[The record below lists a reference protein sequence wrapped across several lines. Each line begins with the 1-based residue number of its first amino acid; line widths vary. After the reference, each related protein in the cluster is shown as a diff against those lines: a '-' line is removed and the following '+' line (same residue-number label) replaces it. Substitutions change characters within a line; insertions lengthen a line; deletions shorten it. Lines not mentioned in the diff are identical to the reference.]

1 MAGSQAVLRLHQ
13 DYSLG
18 LAFPANVSYFGSIAV
33 FKSPGATYTES
44 QLWLL
49 MVPSVL
55 LLLLFPARWFY
66 LRRADLKVLPNK
78 RGFFKLVIAI
88 AIAATQLAILV
99 LGLVIRPRSDEN
111 TITANVVT
119 FVASLTVCL
128 LSFWEHGRS
137 VKPSTLLTLYLV
149 ASIICDS
156 INLASIYQGHAETRT
171 LALLTASSG
180 LKVILLI
187 LECLNKRSYL
197 REPYK
202 TLPLEQ
208 TIADL
213 NRVFLFWMNGQIWQG
228 HIKLLSVADLPTLD
242 HDIKSRGLRTRMIE
256 AWDKTAKPKPGSDSA
271 MPLLKALFRCF
282 GIDMLVLTIPRL
294 LSTAFRYTQ
303 PILIN
308 RTIQYVTRQATESD
322 GIRDDV
328 TGTQIIFAAAI
339 IYSGTTI
346 FNCIY
351 NQGAGRIMV
360 QTRGA
365 LVGLIHARC
374 LSIRDGVY
382 DDAAAVTHM
391 GNDVDGVDHIS
402 SIFQDA
408 LGNVIEL
415 IVGMIMLSS
424 ELAWWSLTPLVI
436 VALSSQVS
444 KSLGTNIGPRVMA
457 WQAAKQKRTA
467 ITTSMVDYI
476 KNIKMMGMATTVMS
490 RIQDSRLSEIGKGNQ
505 FRWILVYFN
514 SLAYSVLLFSPVLTL
529 VFYAVDAKLRGQ
541 AAMDPARAFTAVAI
555 ISLVTSPANML
566 LSAFPR
572 FGATIGTLHRIQ
584 NYLMEPSREDKRI
597 LVEPRNGETT
607 ENGAGSQ
614 DSSKNTNIAISF
626 DNVSLKPAAS
636 AKTCLEDINI
646 EIAQGS
652 LNVVCGA
659 VGTGKTTLA
668 RAMLGDVPPEKG
680 TIIISTKRIGYCAQ
694 KPWLINASIKKIIC
708 GPIPDSDIDE
718 EWYNTV
724 VHVCGLV
731 EDIEHFNKGDK
742 ATVGS
747 RGVTLSGGQ
756 RQRVA
761 IARAVYARP
770 SILILD
776 DVLSALDAKTEVHVA
791 EQLLGRKGIFRSLGT
806 TVILITH
813 ASQHLPLA
821 DHIIVLA
828 ESKIAE
834 QGSWA
839 QLRSSTGYVSELQVK
854 ESSGSSEQDAVIE
867 KPTTVPGTSG
877 PSDVELMDLTRRT
890 GDISVY
896 WYYLKSAGAPIVILF
911 LALNLAFGFTSAAS
925 PYILRA
931 WSESGGRDTWFYV
944 SMYALSAVLG
954 FFFIAGII
962 MSVFITLNSRA
973 GIALHYKLLR
983 TIMRAPLSYFSVTET
998 GTTINRFTQDIG
1010 YIDGNLPFALLVVVL
1025 QLVRLLSQ
1033 LILLFIMQVATL
1045 VCGPPL
1051 ALALYI
1057 IQKFYL
1063 HTSRQLRFLDL
1074 ESRAFVYSDFL
1085 ETLEGISVI
1094 RAFGW
1099 EEESITQNLQHLDTS
1114 QTPHY
1119 IMTMIQLWLILVL
1132 DFLVAGIAI
1141 VVISLAVGL
1150 RSTTTG
1156 GQIGVSLNVVMLL
1169 NLAIVRL
1176 MEQWMQLETSMGAIA
1191 RIKTLEETLAPE
1203 DLESEN
1209 FEPPEEWPEKGAI
1222 EFRDVTA
1229 AYNPEA
1235 IALNGISLSISPG
1248 QKVGICGRT
1257 GSGKSTLLLSL
1268 LRLIEIDSGTI
1279 FIDGLDLTTI
1289 SRETIRSRLIAIP
1302 QETFVLNDS
1311 IRLNIDP
1318 SGKATDEEIIAVLDK
1333 VQLWSVITSRGEDDD
1348 NNNNGNAEASTENPA
1363 NGSDAAAAAAKKEVA
1378 DPLEAPLKSS
1388 PFSHGQFQLFGLAR
1402 ALLLKSRST
1411 ILVLDEATSNVDAK
1425 TDALMQRIIRDEF
1438 SRHTILSI
1446 AHRLDTIRDSDVI
1459 VVLNKG
1465 KVVEFGAPDDLLAKT
1480 AKAAEGGEVD
1490 GDGKAWFKELWDG
1503 SH

>member
-1 MAGSQAVLRLHQ
+1 MADSQAVLRLHE

-33 FKSPGATYTES
+33 FKSPDATYAES

-88 AIAATQLAILV
+88 AIAAIQLAILV
-99 LGLVIRPRSDEN
+99 LGLVIRSRSDET
-111 TITANVVT
+111 TIAANVVT

-128 LSFWEHGRS
+128 LSFREHGRS

-208 TIADL
+208 TVADL

-308 RTIQYVTRQATESD
+308 RTIQYVTRQAIESD

-351 NQGAGRIMV
+351 DQGAGRIMV

-415 IVGMIMLSS
+415 IVGMVMLSS
-424 ELAWWSLTPLVI
+424 ELGWWSLTPLVI

-476 KNIKMMGMATTVMS
+476 KNIKMMGMAPTVMS

-514 SLAYSVLLFSPVLTL
+514 SL
-529 VFYAVDAKLRGQ
+529 
-541 AAMDPARAFTAVAI
+541 
-555 ISLVTSPANML
+555 
-566 LSAFPR
+566 
-572 FGATIGTLHRIQ
+572 
-584 NYLMEPSREDKRI
+584 
-597 LVEPRNGETT
+597 VEPRNGETT
-607 ENGAGSQ
+607 DNGAGSQ
-614 DSSKNTNIAISF
+614 DSSKKTNIAISF

-646 EIAQGS
+646 KIPQGS

-680 TIIISTKRIGYCAQ
+680 TITVSTKRIGYCAQ

-718 EWYNTV
+718 GWYNTV
-724 VHVCGLV
+724 VHACGLV

-770 SILILD
+770 SIIILD

-854 ESSGSSEQDAVIE
+854 ESSGASEQDAVIE

-973 GIALHYKLLR
+973 GIALHYKLLK
-983 TIMRAPLSYFSVTET
+983 TIMRAPLSYFSITET
-998 GTTINRFTQDIG
+998 GTTIN
-1010 YIDGNLPFALLVVVL
+1010 
-1025 QLVRLLSQ
+1025 
-1033 LILLFIMQVATL
+1033 
-1045 VCGPPL
+1045 
-1051 ALALYI
+1051 
-1057 IQKFYL
+1057 
-1063 HTSRQLRFLDL
+1063 RQLRFLDL
-1074 ESRAFVYSDFL
+1074 ESRSFVYSDFL

-1119 IMTMIQLWLILVL
+1119 VMTMIQLWLILVL

-1156 GQIGVSLNVVMLL
+1156 GQIGVSLNIVMLL

-1279 FIDGLDLTTI
+1279 FIDGLDLTTV

-1318 SGKATDEEIIAVLDK
+1318 SCKATDEEIISVLDK
-1333 VQLWSVITSRGEDDD
+1333 VQLWSVITSRGEDD
-1348 NNNNGNAEASTENPA
+1348 NNNGNAEPSTENPA
-1363 NGSDAAAAAAKKEVA
+1363 NGSDAAAAAAASKKEVV

-1438 SRHTILSI
+1438 ARHTILSI
-1446 AHRLDTIRDSDVI
+1446 AHRLDTIRDSDVV

-1465 KVVEFGAPDDLLAKT
+1465 KVVEVGAPDDLLAKT
-1480 AKAAEGGEVD
+1480 TKATEGGEVD
-1490 GDGKAWFKELWDG
+1490 EDGKPWFKELWDG